1 MIAAQR
7 NLWHNYNGAAIEA
20 GYQIDIEEC
29 VAQAR
34 AIAQERESF
43 LSLTQSCKLVSCRYE
58 RLMDDLNRAGS
69 GEKIPLGP
77 GPLRNIAEALG
88 SLYDFRYDRRL
99 QKAINIPY
107 SRLLSNYDA
116 LLRRLETSEFAT
128 LVSTL
133 D

>member
-1 MIAAQR
+1 MIASQR
-7 NLWHNYNGAAIEA
+7 NLWHNYNHVMIKD

-43 LSLTQSCKLVSCRYE
+43 LNVTQGCRVVSCRYE
-58 RLMDDLNRAGS
+58 MLIDDLNRAGS
-69 GEKIPLGP
+69 GERIPLGP

-88 SLYDFRYDRRL
+88 SPYDFRYDRHL
-99 QKAINIPY
+99 QKAINVSY

-116 LLRRLETSEFAT
+116 LIRRLEASEFAT